1 MKSKKARRAA
11 DAATSTV
18 RTTVRLILKV
28 ILTIFLIILTTG
40 VLFACVFAFY
50 VKNNLSMDI
59 DISLSDFTLNQTSTL
74 WYTDS
79 NGEYQELSTLYG
91 TENRIWVD
99 GEEIPDYMK
108 NAAIAIED
116 QRFNKHNGVDW
127 YRTAAAFLNM
137 FFGNSSNTFGGSTI
151 TQQLIKN
158 LTDQDEVTVQRKL
171 LEIFRALELEKN
183 YSKDEIMAW
192 YLNTIFL
199 GEGCYGV
206 YTAAETYFNKELKDL
221 SLAECASIIAITNSP
236 SLYDPFTSTS
246 NNKERQEIILK
257 EMYEQGLIGQEEY
270 KSAKSE
276 ELVFVRSE
284 DEDYEQ
290 QIYSYYEEAVI
301 EDVIQDLMEEK
312 GLSYNAAQRL
322 VYTGGY
328 QIYTCLNMDIQNK
341 VDSVY
346 QDLSALPQSY
356 SSSSPQLQS
365 AIVIIDPYTGDVVA
379 LSGGTGEKEAN
390 FILNRATDT
399 TRPPGSSIK
408 PIAVYGPAMELGLIT
423 QNTTVNDAPN
433 IRLSGTSW
441 YPRNAGGGYRGV
453 ITIRQALI
461 SSLNTVAAQIMDKLT
476 PKTSYE
482 FLTEKLGMTTLVE
495 EDCNYAPLALGQL
508 TNGATVREMAQAY
521 TALANDG
528 IYTESRTYTLVTDM
542 NGNVII
548 DNESKSSVA
557 FSANTAW
564 NITDMLSAAVSYGTG
579 TEAKL
584 NGMSTA
590 GKTGTTTDDKDRWF
604 VGYTPYYIAAVWT
617 GYDTPAPMRYSGN
630 PAAQIWKKIMTMV
643 HEGLENKA
651 FPEPTIGSPTG
662 IFNGTITSQT
672 EDDEEDTK
680 KEEEGTKTEE
690 PKTDENNNTTPT
702 PTPEPTPT
710 PTPEPDP
717 TPTPEPD
724 PTPTPEP
731 DPTPTPDPG
740 GGTEGG
746 GEPIAGD

>member
-1 MKSKKARRAA
+1 MKFKKAKHAA
-11 DAATSTV
+11 DATALTV
-18 RTTVRLILKV
+18 GTTARLILKI
-28 ILTIFLIILTTG
+28 ILTIFLIFLTTG
-40 VLFACVFAFY
+40 VLFACIFAFY

-74 WYTDS
+74 WYTDE
-79 NGEYQELSTLYG
+79 NGDYQELSTLYG

-99 GEEIPDYMK
+99 GEEIPQYMK
-108 NAAIAIED
+108 DAAIAIED
-116 QRFNKHNGVDW
+116 KRFKEHNGVDW
-127 YRTAAAFLNM
+127 YRTFAAFRNM
-137 FFGNSSNTFGGSTI
+137 FISNNSTFGGSTI

-192 YLNTIFL
+192 YLNTIYL

-221 SLAECASIIAITNSP
+221 SLAECASIIAITNNP
-236 SLYDPFTSTS
+236 SLYDPFISTA

-257 EMYEQGLIGQEEY
+257 EMYDQGLIEKDEY
-270 KSAKSE
+270 EAAKAE

-284 DEDYEQ
+284 DDSYEYE
-290 QIYSYYEEAVI
+290 IYSYYEEAVI

-312 GLSYNAAQRL
+312 GLSYSAAQRL
-322 VYTGGY
+322 LYTGGY
-328 QIYTCLNMDIQNK
+328 QIYTCLDMDIQNK
-341 VDSVY
+341 VDDIY
-346 QDLSALPQSY
+346 TDLSALPQSY

-365 AIVIIDPYTGDVVA
+365 AIVIIDPYTGDIVA

-408 PIAVYGPAMELGLIT
+408 PLSAYGPAMELGLIT
-423 QNTTVNDAPN
+423 QNTLVNDSAN

-441 YPRNAGGGYRGV
+441 YPRNSGGGNRGV
-453 ITIRQALI
+453 VTIKQALV
-461 SSLNTVAAQIMDKLT
+461 SSLNTVAAQIIDKLT
-476 PKTSYE
+476 PETSYE
-482 FLTEKLGMTTLVE
+482 FLTEKLGFTTLT
-495 EDCNYAPLALGQL
+495 EDDRNYAPLALGQF

-542 NGNVII
+542 DGNVII
-548 DNESKSSVA
+548 DNESESSVA

-584 NGMSTA
+584 SGMSTA

-604 VGYTPYYIAAVWT
+604 VGYTPYYVAAVWT
-617 GYDTPAPMRYSGN
+617 GYDTPAAMRFSGN
-630 PAAQIWKKIMTMV
+630 PAAQIWKKVMTAV
-643 HEGLENKA
+643 HEGLEDKA

-662 IFNGTITSQT
+662 IFNNTIVI
-672 EDDEEDTK
+672 EDDDDDDVKEENNTEKEPEEEPEEDP
-680 KEEEGTKTEE
+680 GTT
-690 PKTDENNNTTPT
+690 
-702 PTPEPTPT
+702 
-710 PTPEPDP
+710 
-717 TPTPEPD
+717 
-724 PTPTPEP
+724 
-731 DPTPTPDPG
+731 DPG
-740 GGTEGG
+740 TTDPGTTDPGTTDPGTTDPGTTDPGTTDPGGTEGG
-746 GEPIAGD
+746 GEPIDGT